1 MDMVELVCGREQKK
15 LKKISLPNDTVRCR
29 FISDMPL
36 DILDQVTDQIRA
48 NTARVSLQLAE
59 WTDVSNC
66 MHLLVFCR
74 HVLVSEL
81 KEEFLMYG
89 SQETTSKTIDVLEKM
104 YDFFHKVISLGITL
118 AHFAQA
124 TTLLCSVLS

>member
-1 MDMVELVCGREQKK
+1 
-15 LKKISLPNDTVRCR
+15 
-29 FISDMPL
+29 
-36 DILDQVTDQIRA
+36 
-48 NTARVSLQLAE
+48 
-59 WTDVSNC
+59 

-118 AHFAQA
+118 AHFA
-124 TTLLCSVLS
+124 